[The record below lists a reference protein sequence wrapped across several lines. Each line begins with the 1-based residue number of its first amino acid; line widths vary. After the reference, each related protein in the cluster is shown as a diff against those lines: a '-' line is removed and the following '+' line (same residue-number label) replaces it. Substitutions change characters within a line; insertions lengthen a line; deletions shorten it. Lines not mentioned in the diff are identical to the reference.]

1 MSVLHSRTGAR
12 PSCGCR
18 AASCAPLRLGRCVR
32 AGALTAVAVGVLA
45 CLASGCGGAPRQ
57 AATAPG
63 ASAAQGSP
71 VARGRDL
78 YSADGCAGCHSLDGT
93 RLNGPTWKGLAG
105 SRVRL
110 SDGRTVVA
118 DDAYLA
124 RHIVE
129 PNAFTV
135 QGYPGEVMAESIQSL
150 DLKHKPADVAA
161 LAAFID
167 AAR

>member
-1 MSVLHSRTGAR
+1 M
-12 PSCGCR
+12 
-18 AASCAPLRLGRCVR
+18 GRCIR
-32 AGALTAVAVGVLA
+32 AGALAVITVGVLA
-45 CLASGCGGAPRQ
+45 GLATGCGSAPRQ
-57 AATAPG
+57 AATAAG
-63 ASAAQGSP
+63 AATAKGSP

-78 YSADGCAGCHSLDGT
+78 YAADGCAGCHSLDGT
-93 RLNGPTWKGLAG
+93 RLVGPTWKGLAG

-110 SDGRTVVA
+110 SDGRTVAA
-118 DDAYLA
+118 DNAYLA

-161 LAAFID
+161 LVAFID

>member
-1 MSVLHSRTGAR
+1 MSVLHSPTAFR
-12 PSCGCR
+12 PSREGRSAAR
-18 AASCAPLRLGRCVR
+18 ATSPSRRCALALG
-32 AGALTAVAVGVLA
+32 LLA
-45 CLASGCGGAPRQ
+45 CLAGGCGSASRPE
-57 AATAPG
+57 ATTPG
-63 ASAAQGSP
+63 VFPAQGSA

-78 YSADGCAGCHSLDGT
+78 YDADGCAGCHSLDGQ
-93 RLNGPTWKGLAG
+93 RLNGPSWKGLAG

-110 SDGRTVVA
+110 SDGRTVTA

-135 QGYPGEVMAESIQSL
+135 QGYPGEVMAESVQSL

-161 LAAFID
+161 LVAFID
-167 AAR
+167 SVR